1 MHTATI
7 VIVLFIV
14 AVGWLWWQASR
25 TIPTPPMPIPPHS
38 EQAEVLFR
46 RLASS
51 FSKDSRVSNLIPSF
65 AYAPVPTTGSYNATV
80 GFPAFTGSHT
90 ALTGRSAVVPMTT
103 GKNNVLIGIQPRGP
117 ETPAEWSAWIN
128 TWVTRHPKF
137 TLVKPVTPE
146 IMQKAFDWAC
156 EQKCNLQKTL
166 DGWRTFLAQHDPTE
180 CPHGGGCYNLCIG
193 LHACQSSTYTTDH
206 SRMIWIDP

>member
-1 MHTATI
+1 MSIRGHIMITLLMLLS
-7 VIVLFIV
+7 VL
-14 AVGWLWWQASR
+14 VGCYWAESSG
-25 TIPTPPMPIPPHS
+25 PIPAPPKPLAEDYSSLTAHTLTS
-38 EQAEVLFR
+38 E
-46 RLASS
+46 S
-51 FSKDSRVSNLIPSF
+51 
-65 AYAPVPTTGSYNATV
+65 APVGEYAAIPR
-80 GFPAFTGSHT
+80 FTGSDNVLVGFR
-90 ALTGRSAVVPMTT
+90 AGFPMTT
-103 GKNNVLIGIQPRGP
+103 GENTVYIGRPPKKHGPRGP
-117 ETPAEWSAWIN
+117 KTPAEWSAWIN

-146 IMQKAFDWAC
+146 IMQKAFDWAF

-206 SRMIWIDP
+206 SRTIWIDP